1 MTSQPNLLPESVVR
15 RRFLTSRLKRWATI
29 WLVVF
34 VSTICVCVSQLQML
48 SALERTAAELE
59 AKSYPLRKI
68 AAEQQQMAKE
78 VEAIRERESWLT
90 DSDSSQTLQLLG
102 IISSATEKNNGQV
115 SVRTLNVMS
124 FDRPVVTADSP
135 TETKSGQRVPK
146 EDVVLEQRKQLDL
159 NGIAVNDLAV
169 ASFVAFLRESGVFE
183 SVELKSSVS
192 QNFNKHETR
201 GYEVTCIY

>member
-1 MTSQPNLLPESVVR
+1 M
-15 RRFLTSRLKRWATI
+15 
-29 WLVVF
+29 
-34 VSTICVCVSQLQML
+34 
-48 SALERTAAELE
+48 
-59 AKSYPLRKI
+59 
-68 AAEQQQMAKE
+68 
-78 VEAIRERESWLT
+78 
-90 DSDSSQTLQLLG
+90 
-102 IISSATEKNNGQV
+102 
-115 SVRTLNVMS
+115 RTLNVMS

-146 EDVVLEQRKQLDL
+146 EDVVLDQRKQLDL

-201 GYEVTCIY
+201 GYEVTCIYLRQINVHFQSITESEATAYHGSRCGSCRIGCNCGRWISFLLGHLKRGTSSGRLRSVLTQNCSNSSRHWLQPEKTQSVI